1 MIYNNALD
9 WQNAVQKRVVLFGMS
24 GLGKTHV
31 SNMLRASGD
40 WFHYSI
46 DYRIGT
52 RYMGEFIED
61 SFKREAMGNPFLRDL
76 LMSDSIKIKS
86 NITFDNLAPLSTYLG
101 KPGRADKGAYPS
113 KNIAGVRH
121 NITAPRSKPC
131 WIPPIS

>member
-1 MIYNNALD
+1 MIYNSALD

-52 RYMGEFIED
+52 RYLGELIAD
-61 SFKREAMGNPFLRDL
+61 NAKAEAMKVPFLRAAALSRRAVFARDDHRCQYCGDRA
-76 LMSDSIKIKS
+76 DSI
-86 NITFDNLAPLSTYLG
+86 DH
-101 KPGRADKGAYPS
+101 
-113 KNIAGVRH
+113 VM
-121 NITAPRSKPC
+121 PRSRGGQHTANVRSATSPT
-131 WIPPIS
+131 PP